1 MQNHDEDADEIPAHL
16 REILRSAGERAR
28 SFSTPPASNPFADL
42 DDLAVVDADA
52 PISPGERLVPR
63 RGLGR
68 GPGKPA
74 TPDRLRAAL
83 QAAGIDGPLADAV
96 EDAAALQ
103 EAAGAAQ
110 AVAPPPAFMSGEE
123 DPDDADDVAY
133 WPRAESIADRLRA
146 SAGDAHLDEEG
157 RAICDRVHA
166 RLFPGLRT

>member
-1 MQNHDEDADEIPAHL
+1 MHRDDEDADEIPAHL

-68 GPGKPA
+68 GPGKAA

-83 QAAGIDGPLADAV
+83 QAAGIDGPVAALV

-103 EAAGAAQ
+103 EAASAAQ

-123 DPDDADDVAY
+123 DPAGDVAY

-146 SAGDAHLDEEG
+146 AAGDHDLDEEG